1 MFLISGADR
10 ILENV
15 TEGPWDGT
23 HSRGV
28 IKTQKVVS
36 EMGRG
41 CLQTFEMW
49 SLPPVLADA
58 CLCLIKRG
66 GGWEVGLNRTEQDD
80 KEKCEPQGDQPV
92 GRHSSESGHA
102 PHGILAAGTSAAAA
116 K

>member
-23 HSRGV
+23 HSRRV

-49 SLPPVLADA
+49 SLPSILADA
-58 CLCLIKRG
+58 CLCLIKSG
-66 GGWEVGLNRTEQDD
+66 GGWEVGLDWTEDG
-80 KEKCEPQGDQPV
+80 KEQCEPQGDQREPWGSV
-92 GRHSSESGHA
+92 S
-102 PHGILAAGTSAAAA
+102 
-116 K
+116 

>member
-36 EMGRG
+36 ETGRG

-49 SLPPVLADA
+49 SLPSILANA
-58 CLCLIKRG
+58 CLCLIKCG
-66 GGWEVGLNRTEQDD
+66 GGWEVGLDGTEDSKKQH
-80 KEKCEPQGDQPV
+80 EPQGALGIGQLV
-92 GRHSSESGHA
+92 GTDLKVDVLLIAS
-102 PHGILAAGTSAAAA
+102 
-116 K
+116 